1 MEVYY
6 TKKEYND
13 MKKSLE
19 KKIQLLKKQ
28 NETLS
33 AKIKE
38 LKKKNVAD

>member
-38 LKKKNVAD
+38 LKKRDVAD

>member
-38 LKKKNVAD
+38 LKKRNVAD